1 MVIDPWIT
9 SMIGSIAG
17 AGLGAV
23 GQHSANA
30 TNRAIAREQMGFQDS
45 QARAAERFSER
56 MSNTAVQ
63 RSVEDYRRAG
73 LNPALAYE
81 RSSSSPTGVMA
92 GGAMSRN
99 ENIMSGAPNVMANAL
114 ALKEMRAGMEDRL
127 KILRATAAKAGSDA
141 KVSEGDAALRDQL
154 WHFNA
159 KYQPFQLRAAELQNL
174 LQDPG
179 REGEKWKSRIGGW
192 SNLSLSSAKD
202 FWEWNKKLAE
212 PLGKRLG
219 LREP

>member
-1 MVIDPWIT
+1 M

-17 AGLGAV
+17 AGLGAL

-30 TNRAIAREQMGFQDS
+30 TNRAMAREQMDFQS
-45 QARAAERFSER
+45 KQAQYAMNFSER
-56 MSNTAVQ
+56 MANTAVQ

-81 RSSSSPTGVMA
+81 RSAASPVGVMA

-99 ENIMSGAPNVMANAL
+99 ENTMAGAPNVAANAL
-114 ALKEMRAGMEDRL
+114 AIKEMQAGMEDRL

-141 KVSEGDAALRDQL
+141 KVSEGDAALRDQA
-154 WHFNA
+154 WKFNA
-159 KYQPFQLRAAELQNL
+159 QHQPYILRAIELDNL
-174 LQDPG
+174 LKDPG

-192 SNLSLSSAKD
+192 GNLSLSSAKE

-212 PLGKRLG
+212 PMGKRLG